1 MAFTRNSG
9 DKNMANNEDDE
20 LDDFTISQDEL
31 FFETDKESKITNLT
45 NQVKCQ
51 LNIFTSTQVQVPI
64 WQL

>member
-64 WQL
+64 

>member
-51 LNIFTSTQVQVPI
+51 LNIFTSTQVQVSI